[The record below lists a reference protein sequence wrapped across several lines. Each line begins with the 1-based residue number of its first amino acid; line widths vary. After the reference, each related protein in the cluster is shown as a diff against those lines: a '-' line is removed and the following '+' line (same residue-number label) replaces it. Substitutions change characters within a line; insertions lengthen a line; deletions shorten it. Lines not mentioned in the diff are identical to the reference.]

1 MSIFSRKYNLAQSGL
16 LRGFTDWHSHLLPG
30 VDDGVQQA
38 QESIEILEEYAR
50 QGVKRVW
57 LTPHV
62 MEDYPNEPEQ
72 LRSTFAD
79 LVATLQSKSEHA
91 ASIELNLAAENML
104 DNLFDQR
111 MEAGRMLPIGKNSD
125 MMLVETSYFT
135 PPFDMDQ
142 KLENVKKAGYFPLLA
157 HPERYTYMD
166 MPDYEALLDR
176 GVRLQLNLYSLF
188 GMYGPDALDKARKLL
203 KKGAYSAVGT
213 DTHRVRQ
220 LRYALDTKM
229 LSSKE
234 ISALEKII
242 NHQSI

>member
-1 MSIFSRKYNLAQSGL
+1 MPLFSRKYNLAQSGL
-16 LRGFTDWHSHLLPG
+16 LKGFTDWHSHLLPG

-38 QESIEILEEYAR
+38 QETIEILEEYAR
-50 QGVKRVW
+50 HGVSEVW

-62 MEDYPNEPEQ
+62 MEDYPNEPAQ
-72 LRSTFAD
+72 LQARFDELKKLLA
-79 LVATLQSKSEHA
+79 KESEA
-91 ASIELNLAAENML
+91 ASSIKLRLAAENML

-111 MEAGRMLPIGKNSD
+111 MENDQVLTIGPHSD

-142 KLENVKKAGYFPLLA
+142 KLEKVMKAGYFPLLA

-166 MPDYEALLDR
+166 MPDYDSLLER

-188 GMYGPDALDKARKLL
+188 GIYGPDVQDKARRLL
-203 KKGAYSAVGT
+203 KQGSYAAVGS
-213 DTHRVRQ
+213 DTHRARQ
-220 LRYALDTKM
+220 LQYALATKA

-234 ISALEKII
+234 INALERIM
-242 NHQSI
+242 NT

>member
-16 LRGFTDWHSHLLPG
+16 LKGFTDWHSHLLPG

-38 QESIEILEEYAR
+38 KETIEILEAYASH
-50 QGVKRVW
+50 GVKEVW

-62 MEDYPNEPEQ
+62 MEDFPNEPAQ
-72 LRSTFAD
+72 LRSEFDKLAAM
-79 LVATLQSKSEHA
+79 LAQESET
-91 ASIELNLAAENML
+91 ASAIELHLAAEHML

-111 MEAGRMLPIGKNSD
+111 IDNGQVLAIGPHAD
-125 MMLVETSYFT
+125 MVLVETSYFT

-142 KLENVKKAGYFPLLA
+142 KLDKVMKSGYFPLLA

-166 MPDYEALLDR
+166 MSNYDVLLER

-188 GMYGPDALDKARKLL
+188 GIYGPDVQDKARRLL
-203 KKGAYSAVGT
+203 KQGAYSAVGT
-213 DTHRVRQ
+213 DTHRMRQ
-220 LRYALDTKM
+220 LQYALSTKS

-234 ISALEKII
+234 INALENII
-242 NHQSI
+242 NS